1 MLLPRFPP
9 GLGAAFWLAAALIIL
24 VEAALHND
32 QVVHQYRAVFA
43 AGRAMDKVLYVENHP
58 PAVLFLGNSRVDN
71 GVDPKTVAKTM
82 GLAPNAS
89 FNLGIPGANL
99 IIYHGLLTRFSQQG
113 ILGNSGIRAVVIGLD
128 ESALQTDDSL
138 GYSTFFADR
147 NTLLNAGH
155 YPAWLGTNIRL
166 WSYSANLRQL
176 HEPEKLLRFMQ
187 ASVSEI
193 EPVGGGAAQHL
204 GYRAGFG
211 EAQNQAQIQR
221 QEAGSRQPPDSQVL
235 LFLWST
241 VDLLK
246 KHGVRT
252 YVTFLPLLNRKSL
265 YLDDDLPEAAPYK
278 HVLHNLRA
286 RGVEV
291 LARPMDPFTSDDFVN
306 AGHLNDRGAQRFS
319 AELGQRL
326 LAAKVQ

>member
-1 MLLPRFPP
+1 
-9 GLGAAFWLAAALIIL
+9 
-24 VEAALHND
+24 
-32 QVVHQYRAVFA
+32 
-43 AGRAMDKVLYVENHP
+43 MDKVFYVESHP

-71 GVDPKTVAKTM
+71 GIDPKTVAKAL

-147 NTLLNAGH
+147 NALLNTAH
-155 YPAWLGTNIRL
+155 YPAWLGTNVRL

-176 HEPEKLLRFMQ
+176 HEPEKLLRFIQ
-187 ASVSEI
+187 ASVSKI

-211 EAQNQAQIQR
+211 EAQNQAQLQR
-221 QEAGSRQPPDSQVL
+221 QDAGSRQPPDNQVMP
-235 LFLWST
+235 FLWLT

-246 KHGVRT
+246 KHGVQT

-265 YLDDDLPEAAPYK
+265 YLDDDLPEAVPYK
-278 HVLHNLRA
+278 NVLNGLRA
-286 RGVEV
+286 QGVGV
-291 LARPMDPFTSDDFVN
+291 LTQPMGSFTPDDFVN
-306 AGHLNDRGAQRFS
+306 AGHLNDRGAQHFS

-326 LAAKVQ
+326 LAAKVK